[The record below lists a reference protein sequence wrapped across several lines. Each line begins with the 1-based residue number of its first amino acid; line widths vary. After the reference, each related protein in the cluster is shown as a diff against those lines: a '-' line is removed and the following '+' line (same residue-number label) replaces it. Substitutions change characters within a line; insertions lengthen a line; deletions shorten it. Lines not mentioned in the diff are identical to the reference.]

1 MRTIFK
7 ILLALL
13 IRQVWIIPIM
23 EVKAS
28 VLVVTNTDANNQ
40 GFNDT
45 TSFSPIGDNNAITLG
60 EARLVAFQYAA
71 DKVASILSGD
81 HVITVDISMPSLGGN
96 STQATLGGAGATA
109 YVYNFTHAPEMD
121 VLYPVALAN
130 KFFGQDLDP
139 LKADIRARFNGD
151 IDSENILTGSQWYYG
166 LDGQASSEDIDFV
179 TVVMHELMH
188 GLGFSSTV
196 NLTTGRKIEG
206 RDDVYSR
213 HLYHSGMTP
222 SSYADMTDQQ
232 RLLANTSAKELYWD
246 GAHVNNQA
254 QQRLIAGFSNN
265 RVEIFAPSEVIVNAS
280 LSHFSNAVAPNEMME
295 PFYTA
300 ADHDIGLAA
309 SVLSD
314 IGWGSE
320 ADLTVT
326 VTEQDIGMFIITVG
340 NHGPDTAHN
349 VSVTSHLLE
358 GQAVYQDILST
369 VSCEENSQG
378 MLCQLG
384 DIHNGAS
391 VSYTLTIINN
401 TGNAQVFKSSVAA
414 NIVDVIPENNQYKL
428 FLEANSAVSP
438 VTENSTDMGGGGV
451 INTFFMIIL
460 LSVVFLKLAQAA
472 PTWCFMLFHLC
483 QQEDE
488 GI

>member
-1 MRTIFK
+1 MHTIFNV
-7 ILLALL
+7 LLALF
-13 IRQVWIIPIM
+13 ISQAWMVSIM
-23 EVKAS
+23 DVKAS
-28 VLVVTNTDANNQ
+28 VFVITHTDANDQ

-45 TSFSPIGDNNAITLG
+45 TPFTPIGGNNALTLG

-81 HVITVDISMPSLGGN
+81 HVITTDISMPSLGGN

-109 YVYNFTHAPEMD
+109 YVYNFAHAPETD

-130 KFFGQDLDP
+130 KFFGQDIDP
-139 LKADIRARFNGD
+139 SKADIRARFNSD

-166 LDGQASSEDIDFV
+166 LDGQALLHDIDFV

-188 GLGFSSTV
+188 GLGFSSTI
-196 NLTTGRKIEG
+196 NLTTGRKTEG

-232 RLLANTSAKELYWD
+232 RLVANTSAKELYWD

-254 QQRLIAGFSNN
+254 RQRLIAGFSNN
-265 RVEIFAPSEVIVNAS
+265 RVEIFAPSKVVANTS
-280 LSHFSNAVAPNEMME
+280 LSHFSNAVMPNEMME

-300 ADHDIGLAA
+300 ADHKIGLAA

-320 ADLTVT
+320 ADLTII
-326 VTEQDIGMFIITVG
+326 VTEQDVDTFTIAVS
-340 NHGPDTAHN
+340 NSGPDTAHN
-349 VSVTSHLLE
+349 VAVTSTLLE
-358 GQAVYQDILST
+358 GQVIYQDILST
-369 VSCEENSQG
+369 INCEENSQG

-384 DIHNGAS
+384 DVHNGAS

-401 TGNAQVFKSSVAA
+401 TGNAQVLKSSVVA
-414 NIVDVIPENNQYKL
+414 NIVDVVPEDNQYQL
-428 FLEANSAVSP
+428 YLAATSIASP
-438 VTENSTDMGGGGV
+438 VAASRTDLGGGGM
-451 INTFFMIIL
+451 TSAFFMLML
-460 LSVVFLKLAQAA
+460 LSMVFLKLAQAR
-472 PTWCFMLFHLC
+472 PT
-483 QQEDE
+483 
-488 GI
+488 